1 MISKFALIFLG
12 VLIVLNSTYGQ
23 HHYRKSIKNST
34 MVRNTTVANS
44 VSTTDDY
51 YDYYDYDVSYGF
63 KRKFNKTFLYCFT
76 MIIIFCL

>member
-23 HHYRKSIKNST
+23 RHYRKLITNST

-44 VSTTDDY
+44 YSTIDDY
-51 YDYYDYDVSYGF
+51 YDYYDYDVSDGF
-63 KRKFNKTFLYCFT
+63 KQKLNKTFLYCFT
-76 MIIIFCL
+76 